1 MRILL
6 TVPFLA
12 LALASAQP
20 VPLCSSKLSDIPAL
34 AAQAESGDPKAQFV
48 LGQALSETND
58 PEKLPMA
65 VYWFQKASEQGY
77 ADAEWRLSSA
87 YDGGQGVPRDDK
99 AAQYW
104 FLKAAE
110 DGQADAEWVLG
121 MNYRDGRSVERDEK
135 KAFYWFLRAAKQGD
149 VNSQYSVAQMYEG
162 GEGASQDYSHAVN
175 WYNKAAEHV
184 PDFGGAG
191 AARTRLG
198 FLYYDG
204 DRVKQDYVTA
214 YMYFG
219 LAANKENMRWAA
231 TKMTTSQIAEAQSR
245 VKEWV
250 RRHPQPRT
258 CSGLQKDSETASVK
272 QE

>member
-6 TVPFLA
+6 TVPFLT

-20 VPLCSSKLSDIPAL
+20 VPLCSSKPSDVPAL
-34 AAQAESGDPKAQFV
+34 TVQAESGDPKAQFA

-65 VYWFQKASEQGY
+65 VYWFQKAAEQGY

-87 YDGGQGVPRDDK
+87 NNEGRGVPRDDK
-99 AAQYW
+99 SAQYW
-104 FLKAAE
+104 FKKAAE
-110 DGQADAEWVLG
+110 DGQPQAQGLLG
-121 MNYRDGRSVERDEK
+121 MNYRDGRSGERDEK

-149 VNSQYSVAQMYEG
+149 VDSQYSVAQMYE
-162 GEGASQDYSHAVN
+162 EGDGVPQDYPQAVN
-175 WYNKAAEHV
+175 WYKKAAEHV

-191 AARTRLG
+191 AALSSLG
-198 FLYYDG
+198 FLFYQG
-204 DRVKQDYVTA
+204 DRVKQDHVAA
-214 YMYFG
+214 YLYFA
-219 LAANKENMRWAA
+219 LAANKENMRWVAE
-231 TKMTTSQIAEAQSR
+231 KMTTSQIAEAQSR

-258 CSGLQKDSETASVK
+258 CSGLPEDSETASVK
-272 QE
+272 QK